1 MDMAPVSLP
10 LYLGSGDETA
20 SPVDL
25 KARKRISVHLP
36 QDVETPRRLSLT
48 FNSARRRS
56 LSESWALSSPVS
68 TNSTGFT
75 TLLLSSA
82 SSSSLMT
89 PPPSLPSSPLSA
101 LYQATPLSSM
111 SNDTTS
117 TVDGISQVQEQ
128 EQEQDQD
135 QDLLKSLASFLQ
147 KHDNQTQVELPGA
160 ALTTLTSTSAGPIDT
175 ESTSSDLVV
184 RVRDFAYPK
193 SHLYHLGHFPPA
205 PAYEESDVEE
215 DDEPMGWYS
224 EDVREEDHAHFF
236 HSEEESDDRTHGQA
250 RGLYD
255 FDAET
260 DTELSFREGEYL
272 WIHSRQF
279 PGWFLG
285 EIAGVTG
292 LVPENYVQIL

>member
-1 MDMAPVSLP
+1 MDMAPVSLS
-10 LYLGSGDETA
+10 LNCLGPTGDETTLSA
-20 SPVDL
+20 DL
-25 KARKRISVHLP
+25 KARKRVSVHLP
-36 QDVETPRRLSLT
+36 QDVATPRRLSMT
-48 FNSARRRS
+48 FASARCRS
-56 LSESWALSSPVS
+56 LSESWALTSPVS
-68 TNSTGFT
+68 TTSSGFKP
-75 TLLLSSA
+75 LSLSST

-89 PPPSLPSSPLSA
+89 PPPSLPSSPLSS
-101 LYQATPLSSM
+101 LYQSTPLSSM
-111 SNDTTS
+111 PNDTTS
-117 TVDGISQVQEQ
+117 SSMDGISQV
-128 EQEQDQD
+128 QEQDQD

-147 KHDNQTQVELPGA
+147 NHNSQTQVNSLPGVA
-160 ALTTLTSTSAGPIDT
+160 STRLASTSSAGPTDT
-175 ESTSSDLVV
+175 NNACSDLVI

-193 SHLYHLGHFPPA
+193 THPYHLGHFPP

-215 DDEPMGWYS
+215 DDDEPMGWYS
-224 EDVREEDHAHFF
+224 DSREE
-236 HSEEESDDRTHGQA
+236 EETTSFQEDEALDRTYGQA

-255 FDAET
+255 FDAEA